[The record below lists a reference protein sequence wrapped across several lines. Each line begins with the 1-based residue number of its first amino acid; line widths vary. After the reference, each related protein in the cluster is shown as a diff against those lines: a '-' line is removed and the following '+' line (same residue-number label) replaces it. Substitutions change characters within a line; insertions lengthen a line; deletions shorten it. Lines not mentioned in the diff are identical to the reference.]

1 MGEQLPL
8 DIVLRDEATL
18 ERFVQGNNGELVGV
32 LASMNQANGQ
42 MILISGTTG
51 SGKTH
56 LLQAT
61 SRRAEDAMYLPLEHL
76 PVLSSAV
83 FDGLSSRALVCI
95 DDIHLL
101 AANPE
106 LELAL
111 FGLINEI
118 RDSGHS
124 FVFTSRSPLED
135 AGFELQDLVSRLSAC
150 MQYALELPDE
160 ENKISYLRD
169 DVARRGLELGDE
181 VISWMLTHMPRD
193 MPSLAS
199 FMMQLDRESLRSQ
212 RKITIPFAKQVLSQR
227 SQ

>member
-1 MGEQLPL
+1 VGEQLPL

-18 ERFVQGNNGELVGV
+18 ERFVQGNNAELVEL
-32 LASMNQANGQ
+32 LAGMSQANGQ
-42 MILISGTTG
+42 MILISGIAG

-61 SRRAEDAMYLPLEHL
+61 CRLAKDAMYLPLEQL
-76 PVLSSAV
+76 PGLSPAV
-83 FDGLSSRALVCI
+83 FDGLSSRLLVCL

-124 FVFTSRSPLED
+124 FVFSSRSPLD
-135 AGFELQDLVSRLSAC
+135 QSGFELQDLVSRLSAC

-160 ENKISYLRD
+160 ANKISYLRED
-169 DVARRGLELGDE
+169 AARRGLELGDD

-227 SQ
+227 AQ

>member
-18 ERFVQGNNGELVGV
+18 ERFVQGKNGELVEV
-32 LASMNQANGQ
+32 LASMNPANGQ

-51 SGKTH
+51 SGKSH

-61 SRRAEDAMYLPLEHL
+61 CRRALDAMYLPLEQL
-76 PVLSSAV
+76 PVLSPAI
-83 FDGLSSRALVCI
+83 FDGLSSRPLVCL

-118 RDSGHS
+118 RDSAHS
-124 FVFTSRSPLED
+124 FVFSSRSPLD
-135 AGFELQDLVSRLSAC
+135 QAGFKLQDLVSRLSAC

-160 ENKISYLRD
+160 ANKISYLRD
-169 DVARRGLELGDE
+169 DAARRGLELGDD
-181 VISWMLTHMPRD
+181 VISWILTHMPRD
-193 MPSLAS
+193 MTSLAS
-199 FMMQLDRESLRSQ
+199 FMTQLDRESLRSQ
-212 RKITIPFAKQVLSQR
+212 RKITIPFAKQVLSQPL
-227 SQ
+227 Q

>member
-18 ERFVQGNNGELVGV
+18 ERFVQGNNAELVEL
-32 LASMNQANGQ
+32 LAGMSQANGQ
-42 MILISGTTG
+42 MILISGIAG

-61 SRRAEDAMYLPLEHL
+61 CRLAKDAMYLPLEQL
-76 PVLSSAV
+76 PGLSPAV
-83 FDGLSSRALVCI
+83 FDGLSSRLLVCL

-124 FVFTSRSPLED
+124 FVFSSRSPLD
-135 AGFELQDLVSRLSAC
+135 QSGFELQDLVSRLSAC

-160 ENKISYLRD
+160 ANKISYLRED
-169 DVARRGLELGDE
+169 AARRGLELGDD

-227 SQ
+227 AQ

>member
-95 DDIHLL
+95 DDIHL
-101 AANPE
+101 
-106 LELAL
+106 
-111 FGLINEI
+111 
-118 RDSGHS
+118 
-124 FVFTSRSPLED
+124 
-135 AGFELQDLVSRLSAC
+135 
-150 MQYALELPDE
+150 
-160 ENKISYLRD
+160 
-169 DVARRGLELGDE
+169 
-181 VISWMLTHMPRD
+181 
-193 MPSLAS
+193 
-199 FMMQLDRESLRSQ
+199 
-212 RKITIPFAKQVLSQR
+212 
-227 SQ
+227 